1 VKEMKTRRTAAAL
14 AVILLIA
21 ACSPPP
27 TVVTVAGEGWR
38 AELAWT
44 SQPVALRP
52 VTLRLRFVDAAGR
65 PLAVGDLSAKANMP
79 EMDHGAD
86 PVRFL
91 PAAEGVFEAAHTFSM
106 DGAWMI
112 RAEWQSG
119 ARRES
124 AEFRIDVGDR

>member
-1 VKEMKTRRTAAAL
+1 MMRHAAAAL
-14 AVILLIA
+14 ATVVLIA
-21 ACSPPP
+21 GCAPSPAV
-27 TVVTVAGEGWR
+27 VVTGEEWR
-38 AELAWT
+38 AELTWT

-79 EMDHGAD
+79 EMDHGAET
-86 PVRFL
+86 VRFL
-91 PAAEGVFEAAHTFSM
+91 PTADGVFEAAHTFSM

-124 AEFRIDVGDR
+124 AQFRIEVGDR

>member
-1 VKEMKTRRTAAAL
+1 MKTRRTAAAL
-14 AVILLIA
+14 ATVVLIA
-21 ACSPPP
+21 GCAPSPAV
-27 TVVTVAGEGWR
+27 VVTREEWR
-38 AELAWT
+38 AELTWT

-91 PAAEGVFEAAHTFSM
+91 PAADGVFEAAHTFSM

-124 AEFRIDVGDR
+124 AEFRIDVGGR